1 MTGINRGGN
10 NSLGISND
18 SQGNILGEGVPL
30 VSPSA
35 LFSGAKLRR
44 KTLACLRN
52 GVLAQLAL
60 SGSAFSSYLHE
71 EALAAPCSAVRFYPP
86 NSHPTAV
93 PNMRVVFGY
102 SEVAGDPAV
111 PLNTLVVGGVASST
125 AGAWTVVTRNG
136 ASPFSLLP
144 QFGSTINKPYYMP
157 PTDWMFGL
165 SLTRTEAG
173 RDKPIIKMIQE
184 FGGFESG
191 IAAATT
197 ITVQAAGVGITG
209 WEDDTQVTAPP
220 FGKIHRT
227 RQQAVAAGVDPTTLT
242 STTADNSVANY
253 HSPMITEYALQNGY
267 GLQFIILGDSELE
280 GTGDTIDKFGHL
292 HRALLPLSTPKLP
305 IDVIN
310 AAQAG
315 TNTSNWVTMAEC
327 LLPLFPNSVVILPN
341 MTPNTLAPLGNLVN
355 GASIVSAGTGGT
367 PGAVTL
373 TGTTG
378 TGTPFQATGTIAAD
392 GTLASI
398 SAITVQGNY
407 TVLPAL
413 IQKEPVTGG
422 GLTGTTLNLKISG
435 TNLILQQRDMARI
448 KALCDQFNCAMV
460 MLTCLPSNTAGKD
473 YKGGDPIRQR
483 INAET
488 IASGEIVVD
497 VASIING
504 VTTGNQIQMLAGT
517 TTDDLHMNA
526 TGHALVAANGTGP
539 FFRKFTG

>member
-10 NSLGISND
+10 NSLGVSTD

-44 KTLACLRN
+44 KTLGRLRN
-52 GVLAQLAL
+52 GLMAQLAL
-60 SGSAFSSYLHE
+60 GGGGFQSYLEE
-71 EALAAPCSAVRFYPP
+71 EALSAPCSAVRFHVP

-93 PNMRVVFGY
+93 PQIRVVFGY
-102 SEVAGDPAV
+102 SEISGDPTA

-125 AGAWTVVTRNG
+125 AGAWTTVARNS
-136 ASPFSLLP
+136 ASAWGLLP
-144 QFGSTINKPYYMP
+144 EFGSTINKPYYTS
-157 PTDWMFGL
+157 TDWTSGL
-165 SLTRTEAG
+165 SLARTETG
-173 RDKPIIKMIQE
+173 RDKPILKYIQE
-184 FGGFESG
+184 FGGFENG
-191 IAAATT
+191 ISAATT
-197 ITVQAAGVGITG
+197 QTLQLASAGITG
-209 WEDDTQVTAPP
+209 WEDDTQIAAPP
-220 FGKIHRT
+220 YGKIHRT
-227 RQQAVAAGVDPTTLT
+227 RTQAVAAGVDPTTLT
-242 STTADNSVANY
+242 STTADNSATNY
-253 HSPMITEYALQNGY
+253 HSAMIPEYALQNGY

-280 GTGDTIDKFGHL
+280 GTGDTVDKFGHL
-292 HRALLPLSTPKLP
+292 HRALLPLSTAQLP
-305 IDVIN
+305 LDVIN

-327 LLPLFPNSVVILPN
+327 LLPLFPGSVVILPN
-341 MTPNTLAPLGNLVN
+341 MTPNTLAPLGNLVI
-355 GASIVSAGTGGT
+355 GATIVSTGTGGT

-378 TGTPFQATGTIAAD
+378 TGTPFQATGTIAGD

-517 TTDDLHMNA
+517 TTDNLHMNA